1 MASRALS
8 RYAHLLTVELIAGL
22 VVLTASAWVFG
33 WMAEELV
40 EGDTHLDTRLAT
52 WLHERATPGWTE
64 FFETVTTLGNVPVL
78 INVALVAALV
88 LAWRRELDELRLL
101 LLAVIGAEVLTVGL
115 KLGFQR
121 ERPFFA
127 DPLATESS
135 YSFPSGHASV
145 SLALYGTLALILVR
159 HARALAVRISIL
171 AAAAIL
177 TGLIGFSRLY
187 LGVHFLSDVIA
198 GFSLA
203 IAWITLCMLLLHLR
217 VRLKQGPQQAVQTS
231 RYRASTKQYSP

>member
-8 RYAHLLTVELIAGL
+8 RYAHLLTVELVVGL
-22 VVLTASAWVFG
+22 DLLTTSAWLFG
-33 WMAEELV
+33 WTAEELL
-40 EGDTHLDTRLAT
+40 EGDTHLDTRVAN
-52 WLHERATPGWTE
+52 WLHDRATPAWTD
-64 FFETVTTLGNVPVL
+64 FFEVVTTLGNVPVL
-78 INVALVAALV
+78 VNVTIVAALV

-101 LLAVIGAEVLTVGL
+101 LLVVIGAELLTLGL

-145 SLALYGTLALILVR
+145 SLALYGTLALILARHVR
-159 HARALAVRISIL
+159 SLGGRVAIL
-171 AAAAIL
+171 AAAAVL
-177 TGLIGFSRLY
+177 AGLIGFSRLY

-203 IAWITLCMLLLHLR
+203 IAWVTVCMLLLHLR
-217 VRLKQGPQQAVQTS
+217 VRMKHGPQTS
-231 RYRASTKQYSP
+231 R